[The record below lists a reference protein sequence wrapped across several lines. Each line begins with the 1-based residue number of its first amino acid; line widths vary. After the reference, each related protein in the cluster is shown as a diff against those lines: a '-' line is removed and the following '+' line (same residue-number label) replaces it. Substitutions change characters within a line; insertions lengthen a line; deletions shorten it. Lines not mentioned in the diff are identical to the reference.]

1 MSAMSQKRTMPER
14 RKQTRSRVYLG
25 CRITTD
31 PRLTGLDGVVRNTS
45 DSGARLAVP
54 ATASIPDR
62 FELHIPRRQTACV
75 VRTRWRRRDEVGVEI
90 EAAQPDAA
98 PISLALARRV
108 KLAEAENARLKR
120 LLAGPSR

>member
-14 RKQTRSRVYLG
+14 RKQARSRVYLG

-31 PRLTGLDGVVRNTS
+31 ARLTGLDGVVRNTS
-45 DSGARLAVP
+45 DAGARLAVP
-54 ATASIPDR
+54 ATATIPNQ
-62 FELHIPRRQTACV
+62 FELYIPHRQTACV
-75 VRTRWRRRDEVGVEI
+75 VRTRWRRCDEVGVEI

-98 PISLALARRV
+98 PISLALARRA

-120 LLAGPSR
+120 LLAEPSE

>member
-1 MSAMSQKRTMPER
+1 MPER

-62 FELHIPRRQTACV
+62 FELHIPRRQAACV

>member
-1 MSAMSQKRTMPER
+1 MLAMSQKRTMPER
-14 RKQTRSRVYLG
+14 RKQVRSRVYLG

-31 PRLTGLDGVVRNTS
+31 RRLTGLDGVVRNTS
-45 DSGARLAVP
+45 DAGARLAVS
-54 ATASIPDR
+54 ATATIPDQ
-62 FELHIPRRQTACV
+62 FELYIPSRQTACV

-90 EAAQPDAA
+90 EAAQPGAA

-120 LLAGPSR
+120 LLAELSE

>member
-1 MSAMSQKRTMPER
+1 MSAMSQERTMPER
-14 RKQTRSRVYLG
+14 RKQTRTRVYLG

-31 PRLTGLDGVVRNTS
+31 PRLTGFDSVVRNTS
-45 DSGARLAVP
+45 DAGARLAVP
-54 ATASIPDR
+54 ATATIPDQ
-62 FELHIPRRQTACV
+62 FELHIPRRQTACM

-90 EAAQPDAA
+90 EAAQPGAA

-108 KLAEAENARLKR
+108 KLAEAENARLVR